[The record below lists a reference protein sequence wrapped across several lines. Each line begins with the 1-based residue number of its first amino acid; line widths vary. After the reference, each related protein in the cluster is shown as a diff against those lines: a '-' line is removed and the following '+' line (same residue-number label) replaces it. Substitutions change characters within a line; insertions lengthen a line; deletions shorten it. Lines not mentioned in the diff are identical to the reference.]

1 MSDSRGTNQKERA
14 GSFSALNAVA
24 NRAVATG
31 AEPGNGGAEAP
42 GKPDRF
48 GQFAAQASAWLG
60 SKWAF
65 VGAILVILVWALTGP
80 LFHFSDTWQLVINTG
95 TTIVTFLMV
104 FLIQNTQNRDA
115 RAINLKL
122 NELIRAIDAA
132 RDQMIDIESLSDV
145 ELKTLQTKYEK
156 IKADLPAELPEELKE
171 DVEAKVEAEIKSET
185 KGAS

>member
-1 MSDSRGTNQKERA
+1 MSDSRGTNRKERA
-14 GSFSALNAVA
+14 RSFNELNAVA
-24 NRAVATG
+24 NRAAATG
-31 AEPGNGGAEAP
+31 AEPGNGTAEAP
-42 GKPDRF
+42 SKPDRF

-132 RDQMIDIESLSDV
+132 RDQMINIESLSDM
-145 ELKTLQTKYEK
+145 ELQELHTKYEK

-171 DVEAKVEAEIKSET
+171 DAKAKVKAEIKSET
-185 KGAS
+185 KGAN